1 LFTWLYKSEG
11 IRRLIQQHQAWV
23 FVIKIV
29 RTSRKRSQQQVI
41 SNKPTTSYR
50 KSREPSGPH
59 GLQLRSPGSAHAPP
73 RDTGRPPRMTLG
85 RTAQMGRE
93 DGDIFGGA
101 PPEGSRC
108 PRPARFSDR
117 VLVGASR
124 PWVPRAIRLRPAH
137 GFAQRR
143 AWWRACHG
151 GGELWLPATG
161 VLRACTR
168 GPQSSVRRGSPWSG
182 CTAGARRC
190 SPCPGKATATA
201 TRRAEGVDGTG
212 RCAFGITENL
222 N

>member
-29 RTSRKRSQQQVI
+29 RSSRKRSQQQVI

-137 GFAQRR
+137 GFAQRAPR
-143 AWWRACHG
+143 RRRVVAAGDRGAACLHARPTKFGTPRLTVERVHG
-151 GGELWLPATG
+151 GGAPLLS
-161 VLRACTR
+161 LSR
-168 GPQSSVRRGSPWSG
+168 
-182 CTAGARRC
+182 
-190 SPCPGKATATA
+190 
-201 TRRAEGVDGTG
+201 
-212 RCAFGITENL
+212 
-222 N
+222 